1 MLNQKFKILLT
12 ALIFLAL
19 CIGAAWRASGLAQT
33 EPLVWYSIISSLP
46 AITVAVFNIAQTEPL
61 VWYSIIPPL
70 LAITVAVL
78 TNRLLPSLGS
88 AVVVGVF
95 LAALRKHPNSIGK
108 WSETLASDTT
118 TLIWSVSSEFNIQ
131 VIVFIVLILATI
143 SVMVA
148 SGGIQGVVNWLSRF
162 AKGPRSTQFVT
173 VLMGLAVFIDDY
185 ANTMIVA
192 SAMRPVTDQ
201 QKISREK
208 LSFLVDAT
216 TAPIAGLAIV
226 STWIGY
232 EVYLFNSVAESVG
245 ISKDGYAMFF
255 DALGFRFYCIMMI
268 IFVLANVIS
277 GQDFGPMRKAEHRA
291 RTTGAVIAADA
302 NPMTSTVFSTLR
314 YAPSAKIRAKSAII
328 PIATLFVAMFI
339 GFWFLGEGTGMP
351 FEISAWQTA
360 ISTTSANEDNVKVL
374 AIASASGFLTAIL
387 CAIIFSRIGLKI
399 IGKAIATGLRGSLLP
414 TAILSL
420 AWGLKTVCDEPMLGT
435 GEFLATTL
443 EGVLSRIWFP
453 ALLFIVA
460 SSVSFAIGTSW
471 GTMAILIPTAIPIAF
486 QLDGD
491 TYGLTTMICL
501 GAVLDGSIFGDHC
514 SPISDTTIM
523 SSIASSCDHIHH
535 VRTQLPY
542 SLTVAGF
549 ALICGYCPAALGVP
563 WFVGIGVS
571 VGLIAILFYLIGKLR
586 R

>member
-12 ALIFLAL
+12 ALSFLAL
-19 CIGAAWRASGLAQT
+19 CIGAAWRASGL
-33 EPLVWYSIISSLP
+33 
-46 AITVAVFNIAQTEPL
+46 AQTEPL

-78 TNRLLPSLGS
+78 TNRLLLSLGS

-95 LAALRKHPNSIGK
+95 LAAVRKQPNSIGE
-108 WSETLASDTT
+108 WSASLGSNTT
-118 TLIWSVSSEFNIQ
+118 SLIQSVSGEFNIQ
-131 VIVFIVLILATI
+131 VVVFIVLILATI
-143 SVMVA
+143 SVMIA
-148 SGGIQGVVNWLSRF
+148 SGGLQGVVNWLSRF

-185 ANTMIVA
+185 ANTIIVA

-268 IFVLANVIS
+268 VFVLANVIS
-277 GQDFGPMRKAEHRA
+277 GQDFGPMRKAEQRA
-291 RTTGAVIAADA
+291 RTTGEVIATGA

-387 CAIIFSRIGLKI
+387 CAIAFSRIGLKI

-414 TAILSL
+414 TAILIL
-420 AWGLKTVCDEPMLGT
+420 AWGLKAACDELGT

-486 QLDGD
+486 KLDGN

-549 ALICGYCPAALGVP
+549 ALICGYYPAALGMP
-563 WFVGIGVS
+563 PLVGIGAS
-571 VGLIAILFYLIGKLR
+571 AGLIVLLFYLVGKLR
-586 R
+586 Q

>member
-1 MLNQKFKILLT
+1 MLNRKFKISLT
-12 ALIFLAL
+12 ALSFLAL

-33 EPLVWYSIISSLP
+33 E
-46 AITVAVFNIAQTEPL
+46 TL

-70 LAITVAVL
+70 LAITVAIL
-78 TNRLLPSLGS
+78 TNRLLLSLGS

-95 LAALRKHPNSIGK
+95 LAAVRKQPNSIGE
-108 WSETLASDTT
+108 WSASLGSNTT
-118 TLIWSVSSEFNIQ
+118 SLIQSVSGEFNIQ
-131 VIVFIVLILATI
+131 VVVFIVLILATI
-143 SVMVA
+143 SVMIA
-148 SGGIQGVVNWLSRF
+148 SGGLQGVVNWLSRF

-185 ANTMIVA
+185 ANTIIVA

-268 IFVLANVIS
+268 VFVLANVIS
-277 GQDFGPMRKAEHRA
+277 GQDFGPMRKAEQRA
-291 RTTGAVIAADA
+291 RTTGEVIATGA

-339 GFWFLGEGTGMP
+339 GFWLLGEGTGGLLD
-351 FEISAWQTA
+351 ISAWRTA

-387 CAIIFSRIGLKI
+387 CAIAFSRIGLKI

-414 TAILSL
+414 TAILIL
-420 AWGLKTVCDEPMLGT
+420 AWGLKAACDELGT

-486 QLDGD
+486 KLDGN

-549 ALICGYCPAALGVP
+549 ALICGYYPAALGMP
-563 WFVGIGVS
+563 PLVGIGAS
-571 VGLIAILFYLIGKLR
+571 AGLIVLLFYLVGKLR
-586 R
+586 Q

>member
-1 MLNQKFKILLT
+1 MVNQKFKILLA
-12 ALIFLAL
+12 ALSFLAL
-19 CIGAAWRASGLAQT
+19 CIGAAWRASELPQT
-33 EPLVWYSIISSLP
+33 ES
-46 AITVAVFNIAQTEPL
+46 L

-70 LAITVAVL
+70 LAITVAVV
-78 TNRLLPSLGS
+78 TNRLLPSLGT
-88 AVVVGVF
+88 AVIAGVL
-95 LAALRKHPNSIGK
+95 LATVREHPNAI
-108 WSETLASDTT
+108 SEWPATLAHDTAY
-118 TLIWSVSSEFNIQ
+118 LIQSVSGGFNVQ
-131 VIVFIVLILATI
+131 VVAFIVLILATI
-143 SVMVA
+143 SVMVV
-148 SGGIQGVVNWLSRF
+148 SGGLQGVINWLSRF

-277 GQDFGPMRKAEHRA
+277 GQDFGPMRKAERRA
-291 RTTGAVIAADA
+291 RTTGAVIATDA
-302 NPMTSTVFSTLR
+302 NPMTSQVFSTLR
-314 YAPSAKIRAKSAII
+314 YAPSARIRAKSAVI
-328 PIATLFVAMFI
+328 PIVTLFATMFI
-339 GFWFLGEGTGMP
+339 GFWLLGGGAGSPLKFST
-351 FEISAWQTA
+351 WQTA
-360 ISTTSANEDNVKVL
+360 ISTTSANEDNIKVL
-374 AIASASGFLTAIL
+374 AIASGSGCLTAIL
-387 CAIIFSRIGLKI
+387 CAALFSRINPKT
-399 IGKAIATGLRGSLLP
+399 IGTAIATGLKGSLLP
-414 TAILSL
+414 TAILIL
-420 AWGLKTVCDEPMLGT
+420 AWGLKTVCDAQMLGT

-443 EGVLSRIWFP
+443 EGALSKIWFP

-460 SSVSFAIGTSW
+460 SAVSFAIGTSW
-471 GTMAILIPTAIPIAF
+471 GTMAILIPIAIPIAF
-486 QLDGD
+486 QLDGG

-542 SLTVAGF
+542 SLTVAGL
-549 ALICGYCPAALGVP
+549 ALICGYYPAALGVP
-563 WFVGIGVS
+563 WFVGIGVAT
-571 VGLIAILFYLIGKLR
+571 GLIGLLFYLITKLAR
-586 R
+586 G

>member
-1 MLNQKFKILLT
+1 MVNQQFKILLV
-12 ALIFLAL
+12 AFIFCAL
-19 CIGAAWRASGLAQT
+19 CISAAWRASDLPQT
-33 EPLVWYSIISSLP
+33 ES
-46 AITVAVFNIAQTEPL
+46 L

-70 LAITVAVL
+70 LAITVAVV
-78 TNRLLPSLGS
+78 TNRLLISLGT
-88 AVVVGVF
+88 AVVVGVL
-95 LAALRKHPNSIGK
+95 LATVRKHPNAIGE
-108 WSETLASDTT
+108 WPATLVSDTAF
-118 TLIWSVSSEFNIQ
+118 LIQSVSGGFNVQ
-131 VIVFIVLILATI
+131 VVAFIVLILATI
-143 SVMVA
+143 SVMVV
-148 SGGIQGVVNWLSRF
+148 SGGLQGVINWLSRF

-216 TAPIAGLAIV
+216 TAPIAGLAVV

-277 GQDFGPMRKAEHRA
+277 GQDFGPMRKAEQRA
-291 RTTGAVIAADA
+291 RTTGAVIATDA
-302 NPMTSTVFSTLR
+302 NPMTSKVFSTLR
-314 YAPSAKIRAKSAII
+314 YAPSARIRAKSAVI
-328 PIATLFVAMFI
+328 PIVTLFATLFVS
-339 GFWFLGEGTGMP
+339 FWLLGGGTGSP
-351 FEISAWQTA
+351 FKFSAWQTA
-360 ISTTSANEDNVKVL
+360 ISTTSANEDNIKVL
-374 AIASASGFLTAIL
+374 AIASGSGFLTAIL
-387 CAIIFSRIGLKI
+387 CAALFSRISPKTIGTAITTGLK
-399 IGKAIATGLRGSLLP
+399 GSLLP
-414 TAILSL
+414 TAILIL
-420 AWGLKTVCDEPMLGT
+420 AWGLKTVCDEQMLGT

-443 EGVLSRIWFP
+443 EGALSKIWFP
-453 ALLFIVA
+453 ALLFSVA
-460 SSVSFAIGTSW
+460 SAVSFAIGTSW
-471 GTMAILIPTAIPIAF
+471 GTMAILIPIAIPIAF
-486 QLDGD
+486 KLDGG

-542 SLTVAGF
+542 SLTVATL
-549 ALICGYCPAALGVP
+549 ALICGYFPAALGVP
-563 WFVGIGVS
+563 WFVGIGAS
-571 VGLIAILFYLIGKLR
+571 AGLIVLLFYLVSKLR

>member
-1 MLNQKFKILLT
+1 MLNRKSKILLT
-12 ALIFLAL
+12 ALSFLAL

-33 EPLVWYSIISSLP
+33 E
-46 AITVAVFNIAQTEPL
+46 TL

-78 TNRLLPSLGS
+78 TNRLLLSLGS

-95 LAALRKHPNSIGK
+95 LAALRKHPNSIGE
-108 WSETLASDTT
+108 WSASLGSNTT
-118 TLIWSVSSEFNIQ
+118 SLIQSVSGEFNIQ
-131 VIVFIVLILATI
+131 VVVFIVLILATI
-143 SVMVA
+143 SVMIA
-148 SGGIQGVVNWLSRF
+148 SGGLQGVVNWLSRF

-185 ANTMIVA
+185 ANTIIVA

-268 IFVLANVIS
+268 VFVLANVIS
-277 GQDFGPMRKAEHRA
+277 GQDFGPMRKAEQRA
-291 RTTGAVIAADA
+291 RTTGEVIATGA

-314 YAPSAKIRAKSAII
+314 YAPSARIRAKSTVI
-328 PIATLFVAMFI
+328 PITTLFATMFI
-339 GFWFLGEGTGMP
+339 SFWLLGEGTGGLLD
-351 FEISAWQTA
+351 ISAWRTA

-387 CAIIFSRIGLKI
+387 CAIAFSRIGLKI

-414 TAILSL
+414 TAILIL
-420 AWGLKTVCDEPMLGT
+420 AWGLKAACDELGT

-486 QLDGD
+486 KLDGN

-549 ALICGYCPAALGVP
+549 ALICGYYPAALGMP
-563 WFVGIGVS
+563 PLVGIGAS
-571 VGLIAILFYLIGKLR
+571 AGLIVLLFYLVGKLR
-586 R
+586 Q

>member
-19 CIGAAWRASGLAQT
+19 CIGAAWRAS
-33 EPLVWYSIISSLP
+33 
-46 AITVAVFNIAQTEPL
+46 NIAETDNL

-88 AVVVGVF
+88 AVAVGVF

-131 VIVFIVLILATI
+131 VVVFIVLILATI
-143 SVMVA
+143 SVMIA
-148 SGGIQGVVNWLSRF
+148 SGGLQGVVNWLSRF

-185 ANTMIVA
+185 ANTIIVA

-277 GQDFGPMRKAEHRA
+277 GQDFGPMRKAEQRA
-291 RTTGAVIAADA
+291 RTTGEVIATGA

-314 YAPSAKIRAKSAII
+314 YAPSARIRAKSTVI

-387 CAIIFSRIGLKI
+387 CAIAFSRIGLKI

-414 TAILSL
+414 TAILIL
-420 AWGLKTVCDEPMLGT
+420 AWGLKAACDELGT

-549 ALICGYCPAALGVP
+549 ALICGYYPAALGMP
-563 WFVGIGVS
+563 PLVGIGAS
-571 VGLIAILFYLIGKLR
+571 AGLIAILFYLIGKLR

>member
-1 MLNQKFKILLT
+1 MLNRKFKISLT
-12 ALIFLAL
+12 ALSFLAL

-33 EPLVWYSIISSLP
+33 E
-46 AITVAVFNIAQTEPL
+46 TL

-70 LAITVAVL
+70 LAITVAIL
-78 TNRLLPSLGS
+78 TNRLLLSLGS

-95 LAALRKHPNSIGK
+95 LAAVRKQPNSIGE
-108 WSETLASDTT
+108 WSASLGSNTT
-118 TLIWSVSSEFNIQ
+118 SLIQSVSGEFNIQ
-131 VIVFIVLILATI
+131 VVVFIVLILATI
-143 SVMVA
+143 SVMIA
-148 SGGIQGVVNWLSRF
+148 SGGLQGVVNWLSRF

-185 ANTMIVA
+185 ANTIIVA

-277 GQDFGPMRKAEHRA
+277 GQDFGPMRKAEQRA
-291 RTTGAVIAADA
+291 RTTGEVIATGA

-314 YAPSAKIRAKSAII
+314 YAPSARIRAKSTVI

-387 CAIIFSRIGLKI
+387 CAIAFSRIGLKI

-414 TAILSL
+414 TAILIL
-420 AWGLKTVCDEPMLGT
+420 AWGLKAACDELGT

-549 ALICGYCPAALGVP
+549 ALICGYYPAALGMP
-563 WFVGIGVS
+563 PLVGIGAS
-571 VGLIAILFYLIGKLR
+571 AGLIAILFYLIGKLR

>member
-1 MLNQKFKILLT
+1 MLNRKFKISLT
-12 ALIFLAL
+12 ALSFLAL

-33 EPLVWYSIISSLP
+33 E
-46 AITVAVFNIAQTEPL
+46 TL

-70 LAITVAVL
+70 LAITVAIL
-78 TNRLLPSLGS
+78 TNRLLLSLGS

-95 LAALRKHPNSIGK
+95 LAAVRKQPNSIGE
-108 WSETLASDTT
+108 WSASLGSNTT
-118 TLIWSVSSEFNIQ
+118 SLIQSVSGEFNIQ
-131 VIVFIVLILATI
+131 VVVFIVLILATI
-143 SVMVA
+143 SVMIA
-148 SGGIQGVVNWLSRF
+148 SGGLQGVVNWLSRF

-185 ANTMIVA
+185 ANTIIVA

-268 IFVLANVIS
+268 VFVLANVIS
-277 GQDFGPMRKAEHRA
+277 GQDFGPMRKAEQRA
-291 RTTGAVIAADA
+291 RTTGEVIATGA

-314 YAPSAKIRAKSAII
+314 YAPSARIRAKSAII

-387 CAIIFSRIGLKI
+387 CAIAFSRIGLKI

-414 TAILSL
+414 TAILIL
-420 AWGLKTVCDEPMLGT
+420 AWGLKAACDELGT

-486 QLDGD
+486 KLDGN

-549 ALICGYCPAALGVP
+549 ALICGYYPAALGMP
-563 WFVGIGVS
+563 PLVGIGAS
-571 VGLIAILFYLIGKLR
+571 AGLIVLLFYLVGKLR
-586 R
+586 Q

>member
-1 MLNQKFKILLT
+1 MLNRKFKISLT
-12 ALIFLAL
+12 ALSFLAL

-33 EPLVWYSIISSLP
+33 E
-46 AITVAVFNIAQTEPL
+46 TL

-70 LAITVAVL
+70 LAITVAIL
-78 TNRLLPSLGS
+78 TNRLLLSLGS

-95 LAALRKHPNSIGK
+95 LAAVRKQPNSIGE
-108 WSETLASDTT
+108 WSASLGSNTT
-118 TLIWSVSSEFNIQ
+118 SLIQSVSGEFNIQ
-131 VIVFIVLILATI
+131 VVVFIVLILATI
-143 SVMVA
+143 SVMIA
-148 SGGIQGVVNWLSRF
+148 SGGLQGVVNWLSRF

-185 ANTMIVA
+185 ANTIIVA

-268 IFVLANVIS
+268 VFVLANVIS
-277 GQDFGPMRKAEHRA
+277 GQDFGPMRKAEQRA
-291 RTTGAVIAADA
+291 RTTGEVIATGA

-351 FEISAWQTA
+351 FEISAWRTA

-387 CAIIFSRIGLKI
+387 CAIAFSRIGLKI

-414 TAILSL
+414 TAILIL
-420 AWGLKTVCDEPMLGT
+420 AWGLKAACDELGT

-486 QLDGD
+486 KLDGN

-549 ALICGYCPAALGVP
+549 ALICGYYPAALGMP
-563 WFVGIGVS
+563 PLVGIGAS
-571 VGLIAILFYLIGKLR
+571 AGLIVLLFYLVGKLR
-586 R
+586 Q

>member
-1 MLNQKFKILLT
+1 MLNRKFKISLT
-12 ALIFLAL
+12 ALSFLAL

-33 EPLVWYSIISSLP
+33 E
-46 AITVAVFNIAQTEPL
+46 TL

-70 LAITVAVL
+70 LAITVAIL
-78 TNRLLPSLGS
+78 TNRLLLSLGS

-95 LAALRKHPNSIGK
+95 LAAVRKQPNSIGE
-108 WSETLASDTT
+108 WSASLGSNTT
-118 TLIWSVSSEFNIQ
+118 SLIQSVSGEFNIQ
-131 VIVFIVLILATI
+131 VVVFIVLILATI
-143 SVMVA
+143 SVMIA
-148 SGGIQGVVNWLSRF
+148 SGGLQGVVNWLSRF

-185 ANTMIVA
+185 ANTIIVA

-268 IFVLANVIS
+268 VFVLANVIS
-277 GQDFGPMRKAEHRA
+277 GQDFGPMRKAEQRA
-291 RTTGAVIAADA
+291 RTTGEVIATGA

-387 CAIIFSRIGLKI
+387 CAIAFSRIGLKI

-414 TAILSL
+414 TAILIL
-420 AWGLKTVCDEPMLGT
+420 AWGLKAACDELGT

-486 QLDGD
+486 KLDGN

-549 ALICGYCPAALGVP
+549 ALICGYYPAALGMP
-563 WFVGIGVS
+563 PLVGIGAS
-571 VGLIAILFYLIGKLR
+571 AGLIVLLFYLVGKLR
-586 R
+586 Q

>member
-70 LAITVAVL
+70 LAITVAVV
-78 TNRLLPSLGS
+78 TNRLLISLGS

-95 LAALRKHPNSIGK
+95 LATVREHPNAIGK
-108 WSETLASDTT
+108 WPATLAHDTT
-118 TLIWSVSSEFNIQ
+118 SLIGSVSSEFNIQ
-131 VIVFIVLILATI
+131 VVVFIVLILATI
-143 SVMVA
+143 SVMIA
-148 SGGIQGVVNWLSRF
+148 SGGLQGVVNWLSRF

-185 ANTMIVA
+185 ANTIIVA

-277 GQDFGPMRKAEHRA
+277 GQDFGPMRKAEQRA
-291 RTTGAVIAADA
+291 RTTGEVIATGA

-314 YAPSAKIRAKSAII
+314 YAPSARIRAKSTVI

-387 CAIIFSRIGLKI
+387 CAIAFSRIGLKI

-414 TAILSL
+414 TAILIL
-420 AWGLKTVCDEPMLGT
+420 AWGLKAACDELGT

-549 ALICGYCPAALGVP
+549 ALICGYYPAALGMP
-563 WFVGIGVS
+563 PLVGIGAS
-571 VGLIAILFYLIGKLR
+571 AGLIAILFYLIGKLR

>member
-1 MLNQKFKILLT
+1 MLNRKFKISLT
-12 ALIFLAL
+12 ALSFLAL

-46 AITVAVFNIAQTEPL
+46 AITAAVFNIAQTEPL

-88 AVVVGVF
+88 AVAVGVF
-95 LAALRKHPNSIGK
+95 LAALRKHPNSIGE
-108 WSETLASDTT
+108 WSASLGSNTT
-118 TLIWSVSSEFNIQ
+118 SLIQSVSGEFNIQ
-131 VIVFIVLILATI
+131 VVVFIVLILATI
-143 SVMVA
+143 SVMIA
-148 SGGIQGVVNWLSRF
+148 SGGLQGVVNWLSRF

-185 ANTMIVA
+185 ANTIIVA

-277 GQDFGPMRKAEHRA
+277 GQDFGPMRKAERRA
-291 RTTGAVIAADA
+291 RTTGAIIAADA
-302 NPMTSTVFSTLR
+302 NPMTSKVFSALR
-314 YAPSAKIRAKSAII
+314 YAPSAKIRAKSAVI
-328 PIATLFVAMFI
+328 PIAMLFATMFI
-339 GFWFLGEGTGMP
+339 SFWILGQAEGSP
-351 FEISAWQTA
+351 FKFSAWQTA
-360 ISTTSANEDNVKVL
+360 ISTTSDNEDNIKVL

-387 CAIIFSRIGLKI
+387 CAAVFSQISPKI
-399 IGKAIATGLRGSLLP
+399 TGTAIATGLKGSLLP
-414 TAILSL
+414 TAILIL
-420 AWGLKTVCDEPMLGT
+420 AWGLKTVCEEQMLGT

-443 EGVLSRIWFP
+443 ESALSKIWFP

-471 GTMAILIPTAIPIAF
+471 GTMAILIPIAIPIAF
-486 QLDGD
+486 KLDGN

-549 ALICGYCPAALGVP
+549 ALICGYYPAALGMP
-563 WFVGIGVS
+563 PLVGIGAS
-571 VGLIAILFYLIGKLR
+571 AGLIVLLFYLVGKLR
-586 R
+586 Q

>member
-1 MLNQKFKILLT
+1 MLNRKFKISLT
-12 ALIFLAL
+12 ALSFLAL

-33 EPLVWYSIISSLP
+33 E
-46 AITVAVFNIAQTEPL
+46 TL

-70 LAITVAVL
+70 LAITVAIL
-78 TNRLLPSLGS
+78 TNRLLLSLGS

-95 LAALRKHPNSIGK
+95 LAAVRKQPNSIGE
-108 WSETLASDTT
+108 WSASLGSNTT
-118 TLIWSVSSEFNIQ
+118 SLIQSVSGEFNIQ
-131 VIVFIVLILATI
+131 VVVFIVLILATI
-143 SVMVA
+143 SVMIA
-148 SGGIQGVVNWLSRF
+148 SGGLQGVVNWLSRF

-185 ANTMIVA
+185 ANTIIVA

-268 IFVLANVIS
+268 VFVLANVIS
-277 GQDFGPMRKAEHRA
+277 GQDFGPMRKAEQRA
-291 RTTGAVIAADA
+291 RTTGEVIATGA

-351 FEISAWQTA
+351 FEISAWRTA

-387 CAIIFSRIGLKI
+387 CAIAFSRIGLKI

-414 TAILSL
+414 TAILIL
-420 AWGLKTVCDEPMLGT
+420 AWGLKAACDELGT

-486 QLDGD
+486 KLDGN

-549 ALICGYCPAALGVP
+549 ALICGYYPAALGMP
-563 WFVGIGVS
+563 PLVGIGAS
-571 VGLIAILFYLIGKLR
+571 VGLIVLLFYLVGKLR
-586 R
+586 Q

>member
-1 MLNQKFKILLT
+1 MLNRKFKISLT

-33 EPLVWYSIISSLP
+33 E
-46 AITVAVFNIAQTEPL
+46 TL

-70 LAITVAVL
+70 LAITVAIL
-78 TNRLLPSLGS
+78 TNRLLLSLGS

-95 LAALRKHPNSIGK
+95 LAAVRKQPNSIGE
-108 WSETLASDTT
+108 WSASLGSNTT
-118 TLIWSVSSEFNIQ
+118 SLIQSVSGEFNIQ
-131 VIVFIVLILATI
+131 VVVFIVLILATI
-143 SVMVA
+143 SVMIA
-148 SGGIQGVVNWLSRF
+148 SGGLQGVVNWLSRF

-185 ANTMIVA
+185 ANTIIVA

-268 IFVLANVIS
+268 VFVLANVIS
-277 GQDFGPMRKAEHRA
+277 GQDFGPMRKAEQRA
-291 RTTGAVIAADA
+291 RTTGEVIATGA

-314 YAPSAKIRAKSAII
+314 YAPSARIRAKSAII

-351 FEISAWQTA
+351 FEISAWRTA

-387 CAIIFSRIGLKI
+387 CAIAFSRIGLKI

-414 TAILSL
+414 TAILIL
-420 AWGLKTVCDEPMLGT
+420 AWGLKAACDELGT

-486 QLDGD
+486 KLDGN

-549 ALICGYCPAALGVP
+549 ALICGYYPAALGMP
-563 WFVGIGVS
+563 PLVGIGAS
-571 VGLIAILFYLIGKLR
+571 AGLIVLLFYLVGKLR
-586 R
+586 Q